1 MMGTRATRPPYLT
14 GRAVPEHAPPGRAG
28 RPWLLE
34 RISIATHGL
43 DLLRHKQQLLWR
55 DHRRLVQL
63 REEALREWTTASKDA
78 DRWATRVEVISG
90 TTTARLVGAATQ
102 GCAEV
107 TITWRNTMG
116 ALHPDE
122 ARLVVPNLDAMSRA
136 ANAAMGS
143 SADAHRRALEAAAR
157 QAVVESALRAV
168 ETELAS
174 TRRRLRAIERHRLPM
189 LEEELR
195 SLTLTLDEIE
205 REERL
210 VARWAAQR
218 STRGGP

>member
-1 MMGTRATRPPYLT
+1 MAEQT
-14 GRAVPEHAPPGRAG
+14 PPGRAG

-34 RISIATHGL
+34 RIAIATHGV
-43 DLLRHKQQLLWR
+43 DLLRRKQQLLSR
-55 DHRRLVQL
+55 EHRRLLQL
-63 REEALREWTTASKDA
+63 REEAARSWAAASSEA
-78 DRWATRVEVISG
+78 DRWATRVEAISG
-90 TTTARLVGAATQ
+90 ATTARLVGASTQ

-122 ARLVVPNLDAMSRA
+122 ARVVVPALDPMNRA
-136 ANAAMGS
+136 VNAAVGPS
-143 SADAHRRALEAAAR
+143 SDAHQRALDVAAR

-168 ETELAS
+168 ETELVS

-189 LEEELR
+189 LEGELR
-195 SLTLTLDEIE
+195 ALTLRLDEIE

-210 VARWAAQR
+210 VTRWAAQR
-218 STRGGP
+218 LTPGGW